1 MTEPAK
7 GAERVWRD
15 ALERGEW
22 LIQHSPAAGR
32 HVFYPREIVP
42 GTGERDLDWVAPSG
56 FGALYSFTVVN
67 RRAEQGG
74 PYNVAMVEL
83 DEGPRMMST
92 VEGVDEGALKI
103 GMRLKGRVEGEGEAA
118 RVVFDPAEDA

>member
-7 GAERVWRD
+7 GAERAWRD
-15 ALERGEW
+15 ALETGEW
-22 LIQHSPAAGR
+22 LIQHSPSADA

-42 GTGERDLDWVAPSG
+42 GTGERDLEWVAPSG
-56 FGALYSFTVVN
+56 LGTLYSFTVVN

-74 PYNVAMVEL
+74 PYNVAVVEL

-92 VEGVDEGALKI
+92 VAGVDADALKI
-103 GMRLKGRVEGEGEAA
+103 GMRLKGRVDGEGPQA
-118 RVVFDPAEDA
+118 RVVFDPAEGA